1 MPANQ
6 KLAIAIPTY
15 NRADILDFFLKTY
28 VPVVQEHDIAI
39 YISNNGSSDNTL
51 EVIKKWQQRYPYLF
65 SSTFEQTVDVDEN
78 VQKAL
83 SLSEAEYTWVIGDG
97 FEIPKKTL
105 EIILNIIP
113 KDGTHYDFIVTD
125 LVGRKKEIDAKVF
138 SDQTEALEKLGWII
152 SCLGCTIFHKNVIQN
167 GNFEK
172 YRYTGFGHVGV
183 VFDYISRPGFR
194 IYWAPDA
201 RIVTLKSPVRK
212 PGWGSYFFVN
222 IFETWPNVI
231 ALLPD
236 SYSDTS
242 KTIARRSL
250 QQKTG
255 ILKWRNLLS
264 IRSQGVLNTETFK
277 QYEARVRDVAPSVTV
292 NFMWLLTFMPTSL
305 CRSASKLIEWL
316 RRKNYQIQKALAP
329 DLMK

>member
-28 VPVVQEHDIAI
+28 IPVVREFDIAI

-51 EVIKKWQQRYPYLF
+51 EIVKKWQKTYPYIVC
-65 SSTFEQTVDVDEN
+65 STFEETVDVDEN

-83 SLSEAEYTWVIGDG
+83 SLSQAEYTWVIGDG

-105 EIILNIIP
+105 MQVLDILP
-113 KDGTHYDFIVTD
+113 DDGTHYDFVVTD
-125 LVGRKKEIDAKVF
+125 LAGRKKETDAKVF
-138 SDQTEALEKLGWII
+138 TDETETLEKLGWII
-152 SCLGCTIFHKNVIQN
+152 SCLGCTIYHKDVIQN
-167 GNFEK
+167 GHFKK

-183 VFDYISRPGFR
+183 VFDYITKPGFR
-194 IYWAPDA
+194 LYWAPDA
-201 RIVTLKSPVRK
+201 VIVSLKSPVRK

-231 ALLPD
+231 SLLPD
-236 SYSDTS
+236 SYSASS
-242 KTIARRSL
+242 KTIARLAL

-255 ILKWRNLLS
+255 ILGWRLLLN
-264 IRSQGVLNTETFK
+264 IRAQGVLDRETFDK
-277 QYEARVRDVAPSVTV
+277 YEPKLREAAPGFTS
-292 NFMWLLTFMPTSL
+292 NYIFFLTFMPKRL
-305 CRSASKLIEWL
+305 CAITVKMIEWL
-316 RRKNYQIQKALAP
+316 RRKNYQIRKALNP